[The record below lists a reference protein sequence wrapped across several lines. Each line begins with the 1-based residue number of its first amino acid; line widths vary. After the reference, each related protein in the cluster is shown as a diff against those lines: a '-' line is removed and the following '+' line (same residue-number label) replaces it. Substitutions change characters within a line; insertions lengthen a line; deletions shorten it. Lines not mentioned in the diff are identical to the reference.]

1 MKERRQYERLMFAL
15 PVRIETMMTGRI
27 KVLNLA
33 TRDISV
39 SGTFIT
45 TLTSFPERTRFILD
59 FTIPS
64 DSIKGLNDAKSLKGS
79 TGTLVR
85 SNSKGMAVHFDRD
98 SYIVS
103 LNSNNMN

>member
-27 KVLNLA
+27 KVLDLA

-64 DSIKGLNDAKSLKGS
+64 YSIKGLNDAKSLRGYTGS
-79 TGTLVR
+79 MVR
-85 SNSKGMAVHFDRD
+85 STPHGMAINFDRECQ
-98 SYIVS
+98 IEG
-103 LNSNNMN
+103 LIAL